1 MQSNAGNNSS
11 KTKGKLQKH
20 VDKLLVE
27 KLF

>member
-11 KTKGKLQKH
+11 KIKGKLQKQ
-20 VDKLLVE
+20 VDKMLVE